1 MIQGPTRVKI
11 CGLTSPEAI
20 KGAAQAGATY
30 GGLVFYEKSPRH
42 LSLAKAREVA
52 LAAPPGFAKVALVV
66 NPQDAFLEE
75 MLSQVPIDILQ
86 LHGAEQPQRVQQ
98 IKQSTGLP
106 IMKALG
112 ISTAQDLHKIDRY
125 AEICDQLLI
134 DAKPAPGAKL
144 PGGNGLAFDWQLL
157 ENHTWKIPWMLAG
170 GLTPDNVAQ
179 AIRVTQA
186 RQIDVSSGVESA
198 PGLKDMDKM
207 RNFVAQARL

>member
-1 MIQGPTRVKI
+1 MIQSPTRVKI

-112 ISTAQDLHKIDRY
+112 IATAQDLHEIDRY

-134 DAKPAPGAKL
+134 DAKPAPEAKL

-170 GLTPDNVAQ
+170 GLTPENVAQ

>member
-1 MIQGPTRVKI
+1 MTQSPTRVKI

-112 ISTAQDLHKIDRY
+112 IATAQDLREIDRY

-157 ENHTWKIPWMLAG
+157 E
-170 GLTPDNVAQ
+170 
-179 AIRVTQA
+179 
-186 RQIDVSSGVESA
+186 VSSECLYRHQDLQLSQLFFLPPRTCALDVQPCS
-198 PGLKDMDKM
+198 LKHRQSFLIYFFLM
-207 RNFVAQARL
+207 N

>member
-1 MIQGPTRVKI
+1 MIQSPTLVKI

-42 LSLAKAREVA
+42 LSLVKAREVA

-112 ISTAQDLHKIDRY
+112 IATAQDLHEIDRY
-125 AEICDQLLI
+125 ADICDQLLI
-134 DAKPAPGAKL
+134 DAKPALGAKL

-170 GLTPDNVAQ
+170 GLTPDNVAK

-186 RQIDVSSGVESA
+186 RQIDVSSGVERA

-207 RNFVAQARL
+207 RNFVVQARL

>member
-1 MIQGPTRVKI
+1 MTQRPTRVKI

-112 ISTAQDLHKIDRY
+112 IATAQDLREIDRY
-125 AEICDQLLI
+125 AEIRNQLLI

-179 AIRVTQA
+179 AVRVTQA

-198 PGLKDMDKM
+198 PGTKDMEKM
-207 RNFVAQARL
+207 RDTILYG

>member
-1 MIQGPTRVKI
+1 MTQSPTRVKI
-11 CGLTSPEAI
+11 FGLSSPEAI

-112 ISTAQDLHKIDRY
+112 IATAQDLREIDRY

-179 AIRVTQA
+179 AVRVTQA

-198 PGLKDMDKM
+198 PGTKDMEKM

>member
-1 MIQGPTRVKI
+1 MTQSPTRVKI
-11 CGLTSPEAI
+11 CGLTSPESI

-112 ISTAQDLHKIDRY
+112 IATAQDLREIDRY

-179 AIRVTQA
+179 AVRVTQA

-198 PGLKDMDKM
+198 PGTKDMEKM

>member
-1 MIQGPTRVKI
+1 MRVKI

-66 NPQDAFLEE
+66 NPQYAFLEE

-112 ISTAQDLHKIDRY
+112 IATAQDLREIDRY
-125 AEICDQLLI
+125 AEICNQLLI

-170 GLTPDNVAQ
+170 GLTPDNVSQ
-179 AIRVTQA
+179 AVRVTQA

-198 PGLKDMDKM
+198 PGTKDIEKM

>member
-52 LAAPPGFAKVALVV
+52 LAAPSGFAKVALVV

-112 ISTAQDLHKIDRY
+112 IATAQDLHEIDRY

>member
-1 MIQGPTRVKI
+1 MTQRPTRVKI

-112 ISTAQDLHKIDRY
+112 IATAQDLREIDRY

-179 AIRVTQA
+179 AVRITQA

-198 PGLKDMDKM
+198 PGIKDMEKM